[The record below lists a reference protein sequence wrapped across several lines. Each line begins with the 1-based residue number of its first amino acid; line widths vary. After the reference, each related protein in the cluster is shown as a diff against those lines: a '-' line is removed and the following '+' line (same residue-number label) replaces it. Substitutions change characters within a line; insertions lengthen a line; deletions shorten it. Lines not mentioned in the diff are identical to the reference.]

1 MLDLL
6 TSHNAL
12 GLVSAAFAIGLVLR
26 SYFARPRLPHSSKL
40 PPGPALLPI
49 LGSALAVDVT
59 APWLTYKA
67 WGSQYGDV
75 VYTRLFGQ
83 DNIIIN
89 SERVARDLLDHRS
102 QNYSDRPEIATNEL
116 FGVDYTTAFM
126 RYGSRWRLQ
135 RKILHQSFRQDA
147 VPTFQP
153 MQIAKSHDL
162 LLNLLEDPLNYPEH
176 LEAHSGSVILSAV
189 YSYDAARRHDYM
201 IERAT
206 MALDLML
213 KELRPEVAAVFSA
226 YPFLLRLPSWLPGMR
241 LKRISPLAKEL
252 AVENLERPFAHTER
266 GLAMGSVSPCM
277 VAKHLAE
284 LDDGHGDSAWQ
295 KKAIQESA
303 ATALGA
309 GTETTAAVLMNF
321 MLVMILH
328 PDVQQKAQKL
338 VDSVVGP
345 KRLPTFHDRPSL
357 PYIDAIL
364 RECLRWHPVF
374 PLAIMHAA
382 VESDI
387 YEGYYIPTGA
397 TVTPNVWAMCHNEDK
412 YANASEFNPDRFL
425 NPDGTL
431 TDDTVSFV
439 WGFGRR
445 ICPGRHL
452 AEASIWSGMVCLLA
466 VFNFSRAKDETG
478 KEIEI
483 EPSWNPGLTVRP
495 LPFPCSITPRNA
507 DMDITALQ
515 HLIRV
520 SV

>member
-1 MLDLL
+1 MPLDC
-6 TSHNAL
+6 
-12 GLVSAAFAIGLVLR
+12 
-26 SYFARPRLPHSSKL
+26 SKL

-67 WGSQYGDV
+67 WGSQYGQ
-75 VYTRLFGQ
+75 YHY
-83 DNIIIN
+83 N

-266 GLAMGSVSPCM
+266 GL
-277 VAKHLAE
+277 
-284 LDDGHGDSAWQ
+284 
-295 KKAIQESA
+295 
-303 ATALGA
+303 
-309 GTETTAAVLMNF
+309 TAAVLMNF